1 MLYRTLKTGVTVSV
15 QLYVHKIEPFNTQK
29 RLKFKFSLRYPY
41 IIHQTSNENN
51 QTYWVKLLSWSNTK
65 FLSLI

>member
-29 RLKFKFSLRYPY
+29 RLKFKFSLWYSY
-41 IIHQTSNENN
+41 IFHQTSNENN
-51 QTYWVKLLSWSNTK
+51 QTYWVKLLSWANTK
-65 FLSLI
+65 FL